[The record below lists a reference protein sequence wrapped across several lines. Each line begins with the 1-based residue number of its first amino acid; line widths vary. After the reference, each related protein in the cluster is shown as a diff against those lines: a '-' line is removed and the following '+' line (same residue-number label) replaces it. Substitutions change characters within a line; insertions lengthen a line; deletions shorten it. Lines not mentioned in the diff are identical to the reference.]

1 MEIGPVAWGDELSGA
16 EKSPGTWAKIT
27 RRVPL
32 FTIQCRTPPN
42 AAPTPKLRRHKYE
55 AVQPPTTAIN
65 SGS

>member
-42 AAPTPKLRRHKYE
+42 AAANTKTE
-55 AVQPPTTAIN
+55 ASQI
-65 SGS
+65 